1 MKTPFSDV
9 ELFVP
14 VLIVPDTDFNRNC
27 PVIIGTNVLRICR
40 DQSSQDPPV
49 PKQWK
54 LAFNSM
60 TSKCYSVKSI
70 GKKPVMVKPNESIV
84 IKGCVKGL
92 PKSNNLTMVSEN
104 CDHVDKFAVC
114 PRVVEFTKPG
124 SKSMV
129 HVNICNISAKTLLVK
144 RGTVLCNLQEV
155 KVVDNLATL
164 NPPTKSCDPI
174 ELGVKVDSNMLTSNQ
189 YDTVRNLLREYSHV
203 FSTGPLD
210 LGRTKLVQHTIEL
223 EDSKAFKQPYRRIPP
238 CMYEE
243 VRQHIREMLDAGVIR
258 ESNSNYSS
266 NVVLSRKS
274 DGSLRFCLDM
284 RMLNSKTR

>member
-104 CDHVDKFAVC
+104 SDHVDKFAVC

-124 SKSMV
+124 SWCMLIFV
-129 HVNICNISAKTLLVK
+129 IY
-144 RGTVLCNLQEV
+144 LQ
-155 KVVDNLATL
+155 K
-164 NPPTKSCDPI
+164 P
-174 ELGVKVDSNMLTSNQ
+174 
-189 YDTVRNLLREYSHV
+189 
-203 FSTGPLD
+203 F
-210 LGRTKLVQHTIEL
+210 
-223 EDSKAFKQPYRRIPP
+223 
-238 CMYEE
+238 
-243 VRQHIREMLDAGVIR
+243 
-258 ESNSNYSS
+258 
-266 NVVLSRKS
+266 
-274 DGSLRFCLDM
+274 
-284 RMLNSKTR
+284 